1 MPNHEPV
8 RANQDAASVVHGKL
22 TFAKNG
28 IIAGENAGI
37 ARFTDSQC
45 GITLDIKSPFFP
57 QMSNRTEMLVDKK
70 TYEAV
75 AGERQTG
82 ESGNNQFWKPAERF
96 DIDDLMAEMEAG
108 K

>member
-1 MPNHEPV
+1 
-8 RANQDAASVVHGKL
+8 
-22 TFAKNG
+22 
-28 IIAGENAGI
+28 
-37 ARFTDSQC
+37 
-45 GITLDIKSPFFP
+45 
-57 QMSNRTEMLVDKK
+57 MSNRTEMLVDKK